1 MWTDCS
7 TPSAGRLC
15 DLPCIHLQTISTKY
29 RKQQEDRSMPV
40 DCTRHYYDVYLLL
53 QRPAVQA
60 FIGTPPYLKHKD
72 DLFPRAD
79 KRTSAR
85 TPPFNCRTTKRV
97 SSTSAPMGRAARFTI
112 RASRPSRK
120 FSQCSMS
127 GRTGSKSRAQR
138 VRFSRHIVW
147 MRS

>member
-29 RKQQEDRSMPV
+29 RKQQGDRSMPV
-40 DCTRHYYDVYLLL
+40 DFMRHYYDAYLLL

-72 DLFPRAD
+72 DHFPRAD

-85 TPPFNCRTTKRV
+85 TPPFAEILAMLDEWKDRL
-97 SSTSAPMGRAARFTI
+97 
-112 RASRPSRK
+112 
-120 FSQCSMS
+120 
-127 GRTGSKSRAQR
+127 
-138 VRFSRHIVW
+138 
-147 MRS
+147 